1 MDNRHFRWDTNV
13 PPAHFK
19 HQDNMKFTNVRYSV
33 LLNDAQY
40 DYLSD
45 ECQDISRMKCFKTFL
60 RMAVMEQTTVTK
72 PHFSAVLQPGQFMA
86 SKVELSLMWGCNRK
100 TATRIIKEFNQMG
113 ILRSEPSNRTTIHT
127 LLCLSVWFTDQ
138 RTIKNLFF
146 VSNPTVKPIEK
157 PTRPTNHVPPK
168 SGAETVEVSKPTTTD
183 SGETSSADTGNVT
196 KVMSPESPA
205 EVMKDQSLTPSL
217 FLPSNDNTRERVG
230 VACQSTDKPVADN
243 CHYPTSSNL
252 LSDDMQERDIQ
263 LTAVEESQQPSCH
276 QYESLLQKESTKGK
290 GNESEAEP

>member
-1 MDNRHFRWDTNV
+1 MRY
-13 PPAHFK
+13 
-19 HQDNMKFTNVRYSV
+19 TNVRYST
-33 LLNDAQY
+33 LLNEAQY

-45 ECQDISRMKCFKTFL
+45 ECQDINRMKCFKTFVRL
-60 RMAVMEQTTVTK
+60 AVMEQTKVTK
-72 PHFSAVLQPGQFMA
+72 THFSAVLQPGQFMA

-138 RTIKNLFF
+138 RTIKNPFF

-168 SGAETVEVSKPTTTD
+168 SDAETVEVCKLTSTD
-183 SGETSSADTGNVT
+183 SGGTSSADTGDVT
-196 KVMSPESPA
+196 KVMSPESLA
-205 EVMKDQSLTPSL
+205 EVMKEKNLTPSL
-217 FLPSNDNTRERVG
+217 SLLSNDITRSRVS
-230 VACQSTDKPVADN
+230 VASQSPNEPVADN
-243 CHYPTSSNL
+243 CHYPTCSYL
-252 LSDDMQERDIQ
+252 LSDDMREVNTQ
-263 LTAVEESQQPSCH
+263 TPAVEEPQQPSCH
-276 QYESLLQKESTKGK
+276 QDGSLLQKELTKGK

>member
-1 MDNRHFRWDTNV
+1 MRY
-13 PPAHFK
+13 
-19 HQDNMKFTNVRYSV
+19 TNVRYST
-33 LLNDAQY
+33 LLNEAQY

-45 ECQDISRMKCFKTFL
+45 ECQDINRMKCFKTFIRL
-60 RMAVMEQTTVTK
+60 AVMEQITVTK
-72 PHFSAVLQPGQFMA
+72 THFSAVLQPGQFMA

-138 RTIKNLFF
+138 RTIKNPFF

-183 SGETSSADTGNVT
+183 SGGTSSADTGNVT
-196 KVMSPESPA
+196 KVMSPESLA
-205 EVMKDQSLTPSL
+205 EVMKEQRLTPSL
-217 FLPSNDNTRERVG
+217 SLLSNDITRSRMS
-230 VACQSTDKPVADN
+230 VACQSPDEPVADN
-243 CHYPTSSNL
+243 GHYPTSSNL
-252 LSDDMQERDIQ
+252 FSDDMQERNIQ
-263 LTAVEESQQPSCH
+263 PTAVEKPQQPSCH
-276 QYESLLQKESTKGK
+276 QDRSFLQEESTKGK
-290 GNESEAEP
+290 GTEV

>member
-1 MDNRHFRWDTNV
+1 MRY
-13 PPAHFK
+13 
-19 HQDNMKFTNVRYSV
+19 TNVRYST
-33 LLNDAQY
+33 LLNEAQY

-45 ECQDISRMKCFKTFL
+45 ECQDINRMKCFKTFVRL
-60 RMAVMEQTTVTK
+60 AVMEQAKVTK
-72 PHFSAVLQPGQFMA
+72 THFSAVLQPGQFMA

-138 RTIKNLFF
+138 RTIKNPFF

-183 SGETSSADTGNVT
+183 SGGTSSADTGNVT
-196 KVMSPESPA
+196 KVMSPESLA
-205 EVMKDQSLTPSL
+205 EVMKEQRLTPSL
-217 FLPSNDNTRERVG
+217 SLLSNDITRSRVS
-230 VACQSTDKPVADN
+230 VACQSPDEPVADN
-243 CHYPTSSNL
+243 GHYPTSSNL
-252 LSDDMQERDIQ
+252 FSDDMQERNIQ
-263 LTAVEESQQPSCH
+263 PATVEKPQRPSCH
-276 QYESLLQKESTKGK
+276 QDGSLLQEESTKGK
-290 GNESEAEP
+290 GTEV